1 MGVADYRYPPEF
13 VSGKSSD
20 VTHDYALIRL
30 DDGLSRPQYIELGL
44 EYPGTATE

>member
-1 MGVADYRYPPEF
+1 VADYRYRPEF
-13 VSGKSSD
+13 VSGKQSD

-44 EYPGTATE
+44 EYAGITAE